1 MEILIRGSVKIIP
14 QIFTFFFS
22 STCFVLAGYMVLQQ
36 FREYFSNQDFTIISR
51 HTFDGEKD
59 NRYPAISICLY
70 GRDGK
75 IFQRLFNK
83 TSLATRL
90 PICKSCLNGKDSC
103 MANETSEMA
112 CGPEEIF
119 LAMSGKQENNNI
131 SSFPFELLTYDA
143 LSMVLDHKS
152 RAKGAKTSKAH
163 STLPNGIVS
172 GVTKTY
178 HDPMHV
184 CLSKTRKFESKRLL
198 TYQYWE
204 ISTLEMLSSRGNYD
218 IRIFVH
224 QKGQLLRSLGAPTF
238 VLDNEFL
245 KNKKERLGD
254 GLIYKIDLDINSVH
268 VLQKRHDSS
277 QPCDEMLLDED
288 SIWIRNAIRLLNCTP
303 VFWEKTKSRLR
314 YDRSDTQKVSCSK
327 AQLLEFYSK
336 YSPKSNFE
344 NITKYYVQPCT
355 EMESIVTSLAK
366 SMVAAKNSSGGLGS
380 HRSRLPRLEIMLF
393 YKSRYYSLA
402 TNEKAFTL
410 LALWSQIGGFVGIFL
425 GYSLLQLPELIG
437 YIVTLAKKFQEYL
450 SIHRNRQTNSDV

>member
-1 MEILIRGSVKIIP
+1 MEILIRGSFKVIP
-14 QIFTFFFS
+14 QVFTFFFS
-22 STCFVLAGYMVLQQ
+22 LTCFFLAGYMVFQE

-75 IFQRLFNK
+75 IFQRLNNK

-103 MANETSEMA
+103 MANETSEMT

-152 RAKGAKTSKAH
+152 RAKGAKSSKAH
-163 STLPNGIVS
+163 PRLTNGIVS

-184 CLSKTRKFESKRLL
+184 CLSKTRKFESKKLL

-204 ISTLEMLSSRGNYD
+204 ISTVQMLSSWGNYD

-238 VLDNEFL
+238 VLDNDFL
-245 KNKKERLGD
+245 RNKKERLGD

-288 SIWIRNAIRLLNCTP
+288 AIWIRNAIRLLNCTP
-303 VFWEKTKSRLR
+303 IFWEKIKSKLR
-314 YDRSDTQKVSCSK
+314 YNQINTQKVSCSK
-327 AQLLEFYSK
+327 AQLFEFYSK
-336 YSPKSNFE
+336 YSPKSHFE
-344 NITKYYVQPCT
+344 SIKKYYVQPCT

-366 SMVAAKNSSGGLGS
+366 SMATLKNSSDDLVNT
-380 HRSRLPRLEIMLF
+380 RSRLPRLEIMLF
-393 YKSRYYSLA
+393 YKSRYYNLA
-402 TNEKAFTL
+402 TNEKSFTL

-437 YIVTLAKKFQEYL
+437 YIITWAKKIRDYVE
-450 SIHRNRQTNSDV
+450 N